1 MKSVPLFVI
10 QLPKIKRP
18 LTGVVSMEFGF
29 LHLGAVILAFQSV
42 KTDALE
48 LSECL
53 SRMKSLLSEVLMKT
67 PSEVCFL

>member
-1 MKSVPLFVI
+1 MKSVTLFVI

-18 LTGVVSMEFGF
+18 LTKFPWSLVF